1 MFWFEFELMVTW
13 GRGATCVHH
22 GVYDSASS
30 LLKMRQDLILRAV
43 ERVEYKL
50 KRCRGN
56 INYMKL

>member
-1 MFWFEFELMVTW
+1 MTW

-30 LLKMRQDLILRAV
+30 LLKMRQDFILRAV